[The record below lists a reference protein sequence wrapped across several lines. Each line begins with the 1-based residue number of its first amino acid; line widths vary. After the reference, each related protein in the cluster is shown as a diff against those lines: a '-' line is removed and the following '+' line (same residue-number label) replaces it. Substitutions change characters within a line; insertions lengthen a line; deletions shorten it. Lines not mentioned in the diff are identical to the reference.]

1 MNKKQYNDKINQLYI
16 EIICN
21 IIRKQNIDLLEKIG
35 EEEMLPIREIINKYV
50 ITKTQVKNILTKMS
64 M

>member
-1 MNKKQYNDKINQLYI
+1 MNKEQYNDKINQLYI

-35 EEEMLPIREIINKYV
+35 EEELLPIREIINKYV

>member
-1 MNKKQYNDKINQLYI
+1 MNKEQYNDKINQLYI

-64 M
+64 I

>member
-1 MNKKQYNDKINQLYI
+1 MNKEQYNDKINQLYI